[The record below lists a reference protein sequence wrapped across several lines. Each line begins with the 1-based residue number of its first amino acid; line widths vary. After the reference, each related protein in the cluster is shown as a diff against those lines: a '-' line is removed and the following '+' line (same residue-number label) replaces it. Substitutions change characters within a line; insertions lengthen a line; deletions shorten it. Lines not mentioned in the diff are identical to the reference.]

1 MHEWVC
7 GLVHAC
13 VVAGET
19 RSGKARQAKAKHNAT
34 HHSGLYWVGYLLSP
48 HLLAFRNIF
57 LFAPVEATRIEGRRA
72 PGTMPGAPA
81 SNVPDSRPVEL
92 GLNWRFL
99 QCFGERVEE
108 EEVQEADIISALEFD
123 SSGEY
128 LATGDRGGRVV
139 LFENQPSP
147 PMIVGSNRRPRA
159 SRAETQVEFRYL
171 TEFQSH
177 LPEFDYLKSLEVEEK
192 INCVRWCRS
201 HPTFPHMLLSAN
213 DKTIKLWRVS
223 DKKIHHMGKFN
234 QRGGDLIGTEV
245 ASPSSS
251 PPPTPVK
258 DLGLDYSMRLRMP
271 EILRTEHVLSPNCAR
286 VFGNAHAYHINSIS
300 TNSDGETFLSADD
313 LRVLLWNLEIQHTSF
328 NIVDIKPENMEDLS
342 EVITSCEF
350 HPYHCNIFGY
360 STCKGCVRLVD
371 MRMSARY
378 EGSARVLEAPQPVCS
393 LPMFSEVLSS
403 ITDMRFGWDGHTIM
417 TRDFMTLKR
426 WDLRMEDAPL
436 SVFSVHDQLQSK
448 LYELY
453 ENDCIFDKF
462 RCGMNG
468 TGSHM
473 VTGTYN
479 NMFRIFGIDG
489 TDQWLESSRNPIQQ
503 QKSSSSQ
510 VSSRGQ
516 REPMMASLVNSV
528 QNVEDHS
535 ELANHM
541 GGEEH
546 LTLDGAKVD
555 WDSKLLQV
563 AWHPIDNVVAIGA
576 SNSLFLFNAP

>member
-1 MHEWVC
+1 MLPHGIQCTFQCWLVC
-7 GLVHAC
+7 GYGWVF
-13 VVAGET
+13 VANLGMW
-19 RSGKARQAKAKHNAT
+19 
-34 HHSGLYWVGYLLSP
+34 HHL
-48 HLLAFRNIF
+48 F
-57 LFAPVEATRIEGRRA
+57 LPDPICLHSEIVQLGPVEAVRIEGA
-72 PGTMPGAPA
+72 GTMPGAPA
-81 SNVPDSRPVEL
+81 TNVPGSRSVEQ
-92 GLNWRFL
+92 GLNWQFL
-99 QCFGERVEE
+99 QCFGERLEE

-123 SSGEY
+123 ASGEY

-139 LFENQPSP
+139 LFENQISLPVTMDPDRRST
-147 PMIVGSNRRPRA
+147 GSQ
-159 SRAETQVEFRYL
+159 AEVHTEFCYL

-234 QRGGDLIGTEV
+234 QTDGDLIGTEV

-251 PPPTPVK
+251 PPPGSVK
-258 DLGLDYSMRLRMP
+258 DLAQAYSRRLRMP
-271 EILRTEHVLSPNCAR
+271 EIIRTEHILSPNCAR

-313 LRVLLWNLEIQHTSF
+313 LRVHLWNLEVQHTSF

-350 HPYHCNIFGY
+350 HPHHCNIFGY
-360 STCKGCVRLVD
+360 SSCKGCVRLVD
-371 MRMSARY
+371 MRVSARC
-378 EGSARVLEAPQPVCS
+378 EGPARILEAPQPVCS
-393 LPMFSEVLSS
+393 YPMFSEVLSS

-436 SVFSVHDQLQSK
+436 STFSVHDQLQSK

-473 VTGTYN
+473 VTGTYD
-479 NMFRIFGIDG
+479 NMFRVFGIDG
-489 TDQWLESSRNPIQQ
+489 TDQWLESSRNPIPQQ
-503 QKSSSSQ
+503 MSSLSQ
-510 VSSRGQ
+510 VSPGGQ
-516 REPMMASLVNSV
+516 KEPMTASLVNSV
-528 QNVEDHS
+528 HNARENS
-535 ELANHM
+535 ELATQM
-541 GGEEH
+541 GTEEH
-546 LTLDGAKVD
+546 IQSDGANLD

-563 AWHPIDNVVAIGA
+563 AWHPINNVLAIGA
-576 SNSLFLFNAP
+576 SNSLFLFYSP